1 MRKQHKRAVLHL
13 VLMVGLLVVVIASVA
28 QLGQVREFFGQATYI
43 PAQIYVDTQAVL
55 GPMPRPWRHLAQG
68 GESHEWRI
76 QPISQQVALLK
87 PTYIRIDHIYD
98 FYDIVSGSPGALT
111 LDFSKLD
118 LLLND
123 MKAVG
128 ATPYI
133 ALSYMPPAMSKSDI
147 VDAPVHY
154 SDWQYLVQKTIEH
167 ISGTRGFSDVY
178 YEVWN
183 EPDLFG
189 GWKYYGNKNY
199 LDLYGAAARGAT
211 NARGVNAFKI
221 GGPATTALYANWITA
236 LLDYTSANNLRID
249 FVSWHRYTYDLDQF
263 KIDIHQAR
271 SWVQAYP
278 QYDGVLEYHISEWGH
293 NSENDAGY
301 DGRLSAAHTVAGAIS
316 MVGVL
321 DKAFIFEI
329 QDGSDPAGSAYWGRW
344 GMLTA
349 QDHGSTA
356 KPRYRAIRMLDRIA
370 NQRLQLLGQG
380 SMVKGLAART
390 DDGAIQT
397 VLANYDA
404 RGRNFENVPITYQN
418 ITPGDYLLE
427 LEFLSGKIQS
437 VNTAT
442 TEAMLQVSV
451 PIEANDVVIATL
463 KQRQ

>member
-1 MRKQHKRAVLHL
+1 MKRHKRSVLQAIILFGSVLTITAAVSQ
-13 VLMVGLLVVVIASVA
+13 I
-28 QLGQVREFFGQATYI
+28 GQVREFFSQASYI
-43 PAQIYVDTQAVL
+43 PAQIYIDTQAVL

-98 FYDIVSGSPGALT
+98 FYDVVGGSPGAIT
-111 LDFSKLD
+111 LNFSKLD
-118 LLLND
+118 LLLSD
-123 MKAVG
+123 IKAVG

-147 VDAPVHY
+147 VDAPVNY
-154 SDWQYLVQKTIEH
+154 SDWQFLVQKTIEH
-167 ISGTRGFSDVY
+167 ISGTRGFTDVY

-183 EPDLFG
+183 EPDLFN

-199 LDLYGAAARGAT
+199 LDLYGAAARGAM
-211 NARGVNAFKI
+211 NARNVNAFKI
-221 GGPATTALYANWITA
+221 GGPAITALYKNWITA
-236 LLDYTSANNLRID
+236 LLDYTSRNNLRID

-263 KIDIHQAR
+263 KVDIHQAR
-271 SWVQAYP
+271 TWLQAYP
-278 QYDGVLEYHISEWGH
+278 QYDGVLEYHITEWGH
-293 NSENDAGY
+293 DSENHAGY

-316 MVGVL
+316 MVGVI

-329 QDGSDPAGSAYWGRW
+329 QDGADPAGSAYWGRW

-349 QDHGSTA
+349 QEHGSTA
-356 KPRYRAIRMLDRIA
+356 KPRFRAVRMLDRVA

-390 DDGAIQT
+390 DDGAVQT
-397 VLANYDA
+397 VLANYDQ

-418 ITPGDYLLE
+418 IAPGEYLLD
-427 LEFLSGKIQS
+427 LEFLSGRVQS
-437 VNTAT
+437 VTTAT
-442 TEAMLQVSV
+442 SEAVLQVSV
-451 PIEANDVVIATL
+451 PLEANDVVIATL
-463 KQRQ
+463 KRQ